1 MRLVL
6 LFFLMMF
13 PIVPVCAQTQILAQV
28 NEDIITKRD
37 FEQRLKLLS
46 ITNGIDTASRDIR
59 DKLLNQMV
67 DERLKRQE
75 AARLEVT
82 VSKAEVGQALKEALK
97 QNGLDFDTVQKKMAV
112 KGLSADVLAEQVESD
127 LLFVRAIR
135 KAAGRRSEPTEAE
148 IAAKLAELTAQTK
161 EKQYLLSEIR
171 LPVAA
176 DEDDGAVYGRAM
188 QLIMQ
193 MRDGANFENLASK
206 FSQSP
211 SAAQGGFIGWVA
223 ESALDDAAREE
234 LELMQAGQLSSPVRV
249 KRAYLIL
256 ALRAVRSP
264 EQMKEQDAVR
274 LVQLF
279 LPDGF
284 QKRAQVLRELTLTK
298 GACNQF
304 AGLSERLDTTPR
316 VRLGTVPLS
325 ELPPP
330 IAAAVQK
337 TPLQHPTAPIKID
350 GGELILMPCA
360 FEKLSPLPSKEAIKA
375 RLETRALETAA
386 ARRMRELRREAV
398 TEIRQ

>member
-59 DKLLNQMV
+59 DRLLNQMI

-135 KAAGRRSEPTEAE
+135 KSAGRRSEPTEAE

-193 MRDGANFENLASK
+193 MRDGANFEDLASK

-249 KRAYLIL
+249 KDAYLIL

-284 QKRAQVLRELTLTK
+284 QKRAQVLRELTLAK
-298 GACNQF
+298 GSCNQF

-316 VRLGTVPLS
+316 VR
-325 ELPPP
+325 
-330 IAAAVQK
+330 
-337 TPLQHPTAPIKID
+337 
-350 GGELILMPCA
+350 
-360 FEKLSPLPSKEAIKA
+360 
-375 RLETRALETAA
+375 
-386 ARRMRELRREAV
+386 
-398 TEIRQ
+398 

>member
-135 KAAGRRSEPTEAE
+135 KSAGRRSEPTEAE

-176 DEDDGAVYGRAM
+176 DEDDGTVYGRAM

-193 MRDGANFENLASK
+193 MRDGANFEDLASK

-249 KRAYLIL
+249 KGAYLIL

-279 LPDGF
+279 LPDNF
-284 QKRAQVLRELTLTK
+284 SKRTEALRELPMTK
-298 GACNQF
+298 GDCSRFKA
-304 AGLSERLDTTPR
+304 LSERLNTTPR
-316 VRLGTVPLS
+316 VELGAVPVAD
-325 ELPPP
+325 LPPA
-330 IAAAVQK
+330 IADAVRETK
-337 TPLQHPTAPIKID
+337 LRFPTAPIKID